1 MKFLNILKKI
11 LVLISIY
18 LVFDIV
24 FFYFLPE
31 DLKSSLYNNRAH
43 RIKSFYYHHD
53 LRPMASFYDHW
64 GYEKYKIHTNDLGF
78 KDNSQRKVTF
88 KKRNILFIGDSFT
101 EGVGLIYKDT
111 YVGIL
116 ESKLKN
122 KYKDIEIL
130 NAGVQSYSTS
140 IYLSKIYYLLNT
152 KKLPIT
158 DIVIMVSTGDIFD
171 DTFKYLDVDQN
182 YILDHVDHKNKIII
196 SLINFYKANTLIYQF
211 ITRITP
217 PKVIPEIIKS
227 FFDKKKNESNYD
239 NREKELMKISN
250 EDISKMNFL
259 DHQDY
264 NYFFSNNEF
273 EKWGKKGINKSIEN
287 LRKIAKIAEEK
298 KIKVNILY
306 LFEPTLVLKKPNDQ
320 TINYLLT
327 SFKSLENENLKFF
340 VISDFYDE
348 YENKYE
354 SYKNLFFINDIHL
367 NKRGNK
373 LVAEEI
379 LRKVNF

>member
-1 MKFLNILKKI
+1 MKFLNILKKF

-18 LVFDIV
+18 LVFDII

-78 KDNSQRKVTF
+78 KDNSQKKVTF

-264 NYFFSNNEF
+264 NYFFSDDEF
-273 EKWGKKGINKSIEN
+273 KKWGKKGINKSIEN
-287 LRKIAKIAEEK
+287 LRKIAKITKEK
-298 KIKVNILY
+298 KIKLNILY
-306 LFEPTLVLKKPNDQ
+306 LFEPTLILKKPNDQ

-367 NKRGNK
+367 NKKGNK
-373 LVAEEI
+373 LVADEI

>member
-1 MKFLNILKKI
+1 MKFLNILKKF

-18 LVFDIV
+18 LVFDII

-182 YILDHVDHKNKIII
+182 YILDHVDHKNKVIIN
-196 SLINFYKANTLIYQF
+196 LINFYKANTLIYQF

-239 NREKELMKISN
+239 IKEKELMKISN
-250 EDISKMNFL
+250 EDISKMHFL

-264 NYFFSNNEF
+264 NYFFSDDEF
-273 EKWGKKGINKSIEN
+273 KKWGKKGINKSIEN
-287 LRKIAKIAEEK
+287 LRKIAKITKEK
-298 KIKVNILY
+298 KIKLNILY
-306 LFEPTLVLKKPNDQ
+306 LFEPTLILKKPNDQ

-367 NKRGNK
+367 NKKGNK
-373 LVAEEI
+373 LVADEI